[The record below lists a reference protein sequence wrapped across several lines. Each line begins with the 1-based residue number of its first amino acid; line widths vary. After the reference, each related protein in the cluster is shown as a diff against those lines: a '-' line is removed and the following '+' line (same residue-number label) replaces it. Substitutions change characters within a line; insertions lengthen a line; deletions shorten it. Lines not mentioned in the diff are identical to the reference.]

1 MIQPSFSAG
10 RSPAPPTKRNNS
22 AMNKFLDLTGTVVGV
37 TGILVC
43 ILAVATRVG
52 GEHYLLG
59 TETRMWLLGGITL
72 IVIGCF
78 AKLQVLSKTL

>member
-1 MIQPSFSAG
+1 
-10 RSPAPPTKRNNS
+10 
-22 AMNKFLDLTGTVVGV
+22 MNKFFDLTGTVVGV

-43 ILAVATRVG
+43 ILAVVTRLG
-52 GEHYLLG
+52 GQHYLLG

-78 AKLQVLSKTL
+78 AKLHALSKFL